1 MLNHVFNKLK
11 FEGEISFINWNFRFF
26 RKFFLL
32 TFFRKAPFANFKGL
46 HSIICPSL
54 IEMSKIIETNT
65 ESNTIGG
72 KLGYDSGVSAYVEGN
87 HVGGSQRNIEFA
99 VLKDPS
105 FIDFSKNL
113 ERVADTMTL
122 QVKDRKIV
130 LLIDEAQVNS
140 LNLPDF
146 LQLKN
151 IRFWGDLK
159 I

>member
-1 MLNHVFNKLK
+1 
-11 FEGEISFINWNFRFF
+11 
-26 RKFFLL
+26 
-32 TFFRKAPFANFKGL
+32 
-46 HSIICPSL
+46 
-54 IEMSKIIETNT
+54 MSKIIETNR
-65 ESNTIGG
+65 ESNTIGA

-87 HVGGSQRNIEFA
+87 HVAGSQRNIEFE

-113 ERVADTMTL
+113 ERVAEAMTL
-122 QVKDRKIV
+122 QVKNRKIV

-146 LQLKN
+146 LLLKN
-151 IRFWGDLK
+151 MRFWEDLK